1 MDLFFCKRK
10 LKNEGKKWVIT
21 TINDLILSL
30 YKIKTLKQLNINF
43 CNSFRKVLTLMY
55 SWVNYINKKYVIRIV
70 WNETLRTVLC
80 HIHFVIY
87 VKLSFFQKSTKVIS
101 GPIFIKFS
109 PLKFKFNIVSY
120 SNFEIIL
127 QFLNNS
133 KLNSKFKFLC
143 SNLT

>member
-1 MDLFFCKRK
+1 MSYELCEMKHYIQYCAIYILFVFMNKC
-10 LKNEGKKWVIT
+10 LFSY
-21 TINDLILSL
+21 IL
-30 YKIKTLKQLNINF
+30 
-43 CNSFRKVLTLMY
+43 
-55 SWVNYINKKYVIRIV
+55 YI
-70 WNETLRTVLC
+70 
-80 HIHFVIY
+80 
-87 VKLSFFQKSTKVIS
+87 KLSFFQKSTKVIS